1 MRLQEPTSGND
12 SSNIIESPS
21 QKPFEQRATV
31 RTFGLGLGLT
41 ILIGAIATLL
51 APLPVFSI
59 MGSLTVAL
67 LLGSV
72 WRSVVGLPKMHT
84 RGVKFSAQ
92 KLLRYGIILTGI
104 RLNFAL
110 IASSGVKV
118 LILDTL
124 LVTFGLLVIPWL
136 AHKLGLSKR
145 LAFLLSVGQSICGAS
160 AIGAI
165 GALLPYEENDDIS
178 LAVAICGLVGTVG
191 VLLFTFGSHL
201 LPLPRGFYGLL
212 VGSTLHEI
220 AQVVAAGAAGGTATA
235 DFATVVKL
243 TRVLL
248 LAPVSLIVILVLSVR
263 REYQAKHTKYHRSD
277 WKKIP
282 LPWFILGF
290 LAVGTANSLGLF
302 SKSIASFIL
311 QASVFLMVVAMAA
324 MGLMVDLSV
333 IQKRGLKA
341 LGIATLLFIV
351 FAAVSTLL
359 IAILS
364 QM

>member
-1 MRLQEPTSGND
+1 MCLQEPTSGND
-12 SSNIIESPS
+12 SSNIID
-21 QKPFEQRATV
+21 QKPAEQVATV

-41 ILIGAIATLL
+41 ILIGTIAMLL

-59 MGSLTVAL
+59 IGSFTVAL
-67 LLGSV
+67 LLGLV
-72 WRSVVGLPKMHT
+72 WRSVIGLPTTHVA
-84 RGVKFSAQ
+84 GVKFSAQ

-104 RLNFAL
+104 RLNFTL
-110 IASSGVKV
+110 IISSGVKV

-124 LVTFGLLVIPWL
+124 VVLFGLLAIPWL

-145 LAFLLSVGQSICGAS
+145 LAFLLGVGQSICGAS
-160 AIGAI
+160 AIGVI
-165 GALLPYEENDDIS
+165 GALLPYGEEEDIS
-178 LAVAICGLVGTVG
+178 LAIAICGLVGTVG

-220 AQVVAAGAAGGTATA
+220 AQVVAAGTANGTTVA
-235 DFATVVKL
+235 DLAMVVKL

-248 LAPVSLIVILVLSVR
+248 LAPTSLIVTLILSVR
-263 REYQAKHTKYHRSD
+263 REYPTEYMEHRRFD
-277 WKKIP
+277 WNKVP
-282 LPWFILGF
+282 LPWFVFGF
-290 LAVGTANSLGLF
+290 LAVGAGNSLGLLPQ
-302 SKSIASFIL
+302 SIASFIL
-311 QASVFLMVVAMAA
+311 QASISLMVVAMAA

-333 IQKRGLKA
+333 IRKTGLKA
-341 LGIATLLFIV
+341 LGVAMFLFIV
-351 FAAVSTLL
+351 FAAVSSLL